1 MARSENPAA
10 DPTGGN
16 ARPSWASSPS
26 DAARVGSPQ
35 PIDRRHRHRE
45 PFMGTVK
52 MRPSELR
59 SVVGKVV
66 LPIVLLVV
74 AGIAMAG
81 YVMFRGE
88 TSKTASQAVAA
99 TATANPM
106 PAVAEPAPGEPTRA
120 PLEAVPAVNV
130 GPAPATTPAPS
141 GKPAAA
147 GSRAPPAPAATVV
160 PAATLVDVRI
170 DSTPSG
176 AQVLLVDR
184 GKTQLVGNTPVNATV
199 DASREYDLVFTYPN
213 RPTQVEHLDAKTTRR
228 VAIVL
233 GARASKAKAI
243 RGGSRRAEKARAES
257 APVSPIKKPGKPA
270 AEPVVGEGTLM
281 ISSKPPCGI
290 IIDGKPTG
298 LMTPQISI
306 PLSAGSHTVTLVNP
320 EKDIEKTVSVRIAP
334 NTTEKIIQD
343 LME

>member
-1 MARSENPAA
+1 
-10 DPTGGN
+10 
-16 ARPSWASSPS
+16 
-26 DAARVGSPQ
+26 
-35 PIDRRHRHRE
+35 
-45 PFMGTVK
+45 MGTVK

-59 SVVGKVV
+59 VVVGKVI

-81 YVMFRGE
+81 YVVFRGE
-88 TSKTASQAVAA
+88 TSKTASQTMPATATAPWAAMPVPSRAVGPASAA
-99 TATANPM
+99 MPAPETATANPM
-106 PAVAEPAPGEPTRA
+106 PAVAEPVPGEPTRA

-130 GPAPATTPAPS
+130 GPAPATTLAPS
-141 GKPAAA
+141 GQPAAA
-147 GSRAPPAPAATVV
+147 GSRAPPASAATVV

-184 GKTQLVGNTPVNATV
+184 GKPQFVGSTPVNATV
-199 DASREYDLVFTYPN
+199 DGSREYDLVFTYPN
-213 RPTQVEHLDAKTTRR
+213 RPTQVEHLDARTIRR

-233 GARASKAKAI
+233 GARVSKAKAT

-270 AEPVVGEGTLM
+270 AEPVAGEGTLM

-290 IIDGKPTG
+290 VIDGKPTG

-334 NTTEKIIQD
+334 NTTEKIIED